1 MPDAGGQAAHVQV
14 DSPLRP
20 GHPTLGASSPNA
32 STSRCIA
39 FSQCDSAACPYF
51 QPGRLRW
58 PCQRPLVAGQIGS
71 PKQLRTS
78 EHAPSDSRG
87 IHAHASVV
95 PFKNLNRTTYSK
107 LLVFCRNAF
116 HATNFAYLLAMAQ
129 KMVAGI
135 ARILRELF
143 DISPD
148 PGQRTFLAAVMASP
162 RVVPSIVCQAQ
173 HRVRVRNPRRWLGA
187 AGAA

>member
-1 MPDAGGQAAHVQV
+1 
-14 DSPLRP
+14 
-20 GHPTLGASSPNA
+20 
-32 STSRCIA
+32 
-39 FSQCDSAACPYF
+39 
-51 QPGRLRW
+51 
-58 PCQRPLVAGQIGS
+58 
-71 PKQLRTS
+71 
-78 EHAPSDSRG
+78 
-87 IHAHASVV
+87 
-95 PFKNLNRTTYSK
+95 
-107 LLVFCRNAF
+107 LVFCRNAF